1 MQRWIKLPDGRHI
14 DARRVIYIGKP
25 EACALI
31 DENNQDLGS
40 GVMVALGTDF
50 SDDTHINVVGSRDE
64 IRALLQSL
72 TSAGRPA
79 SS

>member
-14 DARRVIYIGKP
+14 DARRITYIGKP

-31 DENNQDLGS
+31 DENNQNLGA
-40 GVMVALGTDF
+40 GFMVALGTDF
-50 SDDTHINVVGSRDE
+50 SVDTHISVVGSRDE

-72 TSAGRPA
+72 TSARRPA
-79 SS
+79 EP

>member
-25 EACALI
+25 EACARI
-31 DENNQDLGS
+31 DEDNQDLGS
-40 GVMVALGTDF
+40 GFMVTLGTDF
-50 SDDTHINVVGSRDE
+50 SGGTHINVVGSRDE
-64 IRALLQSL
+64 IRTLLQTL

-79 SS
+79 DA